1 MLLPVDDDR
10 IRWRLVSVPAA
21 LLVTTPAEMD
31 KRHKLHV
38 YLIGLDRYW
47 NVLGISTS
55 AVISINKDTYL
66 SLFTYIIIYLFIFTI
81 VLESNIQ
88 Q

>member
-31 KRHKLHV
+31 KRHTLHV

-47 NVLGISTS
+47 NVLGICTS
-55 AVISINKDTYL
+55 ALISIHKDNYL
-66 SLFTYIIIYLFIFTI
+66 SLFIYIIIYLFMFSI

>member
-31 KRHKLHV
+31 KIHKLHV

-66 SLFTYIIIYLFIFTI
+66 SLFTYIIIYLFIFT
-81 VLESNIQ
+81 SNIQ

>member
-1 MLLPVDDDR
+1 MFLPVDDDR
-10 IRWRLVSVPAA
+10 IRWRLISVPTA

-31 KRHKLHV
+31 KRHKFNV
-38 YLIGLDRYW
+38 CLIGLDRYW

-55 AVISINKDTYL
+55 ALISIPKDLCL
-66 SLFTYIIIYLFIFTI
+66 SLFTYIIMYLFIFTI